1 MPILRHTLG
10 LHTLAA
16 ILWRYFGAA
25 MKFWLRYWGCNDTL
39 AHFGAAMILGPYIAS
54 AEDSVLTCS
63 PTHTRCVR
71 HDCSDQTSSH
81 HTLYV
86 SIPKL
91 LDALFDTLR
100 HLATPHDSSR
110 HVTPPHNTLRHPT
123 HYDTL
128 RHCSKHCGTLR
139 HTAAP
144 VIKRNQWESNSTP

>member
-1 MPILRHTLG
+1 MPTRSRVRSMRTDKRYAWRLRIRMKLWLRHFGTTMNLQWYFGTLWGCDTLPILWHTLG

-25 MKFWLRYWGCNDTL
+25 MNFWLRYWGCNDTL
-39 AHFGAAMILGPYIAS
+39 AHVGAAMILGPYIAS

-91 LDALFDTLR
+91 LDALFVTLR
-100 HLATPHDSSR
+100 LLATP
-110 HVTPPHNTLRHPT
+110 TF
-123 HYDTL
+123 
-128 RHCSKHCGTLR
+128 
-139 HTAAP
+139 
-144 VIKRNQWESNSTP
+144 